1 MKKQLLLITIV
12 LVSLAF
18 TKEKEKEVFICKTVT
33 SKRYHFTKTCKGLKK
48 CSGTIGKTTQ
58 KKAKKVG
65 LTPCKLEVK

>member
-1 MKKQLLLITIV
+1 MKKQLLLTTTV

-18 TKEKEKEVFICKTVT
+18 SSVKEKEVFICKTVS
-33 SKRYHFTKTCKGLKK
+33 SKRYHFTKDCKGLKT

-65 LTPCKLEVK
+65 LTPCKLKAK